1 MERALGGIHR
11 SLRAVFVAGSLLL
24 LCNSRAFGDSDIIQ
38 QFDAIASSANF
49 VGSAV
54 PPDPYGA
61 VGPHGLL
68 SSVNTGIAYFS
79 RTNQAL
85 LWSAPLGNTLA
96 PGTNSFWA
104 ANAGFTGNFIS
115 DAKVV
120 YDPDLQRFFIIMQED
135 ASATQAF
142 LNVAVS
148 RSNDP
153 KSSTG
158 SDWFFYRPDVTDT
171 WSFPTEGDQKVG
183 IDFPGVAV
191 DQQALTVAYNGYEL
205 SQTAG
210 INGAQS
216 RGARM
221 FVFDKRLLAAGVNDP
236 PRTWYNQAPFGLPFL
251 DYDTLTIQPVQ
262 PVGNDTVGN
271 RVFGVELHQ
280 DYVSGNWSIR
290 LHVINDPLGAFS
302 YQYDDV
308 PIDSPNGNPGGAPEP
323 VNPAMPSS
331 SIGVDTVAL
340 RCLAACY
347 QNGYVWTVYTQ
358 KGDSGNSVVHW
369 VQTLP
374 RTRAFGGTVLVADGY
389 INPGPAVSTYAPSI
403 GVSPFGDVCLAYTQ
417 SSATELPTIYYAF
430 RPAGSPWDPPVKL
443 QASTQ
448 PTQSVDASKLNR
460 WGDYAAVAIDPVD
473 NTFWVTHEY
482 VNSAVGG
489 SWQTFW
495 AQIAGCRWPVVDF
508 QPQPQVLA
516 PCASNATFTV
526 GVRPVSIDVSDVQGQ
541 PPEVDSY
548 IWTQNNAVIEPGARF
563 LITSNL
569 TAGSGGQLT
578 ILNPGYADEGFYR
591 AKVVNA
597 CGDKYATY
605 SPPAPLLIQTIPTWV
620 TLDSDVRP
628 PYHFGQVLVFD
639 QAHGQTVLFGG
650 EVLGTQGVV
659 YGNDTWLWDGSNWIA
674 TNPTSPPPARSSHGM
689 AYDGQRQ
696 RTVLFGGA
704 YYGPGLPA
712 AITLGDTW
720 EWDGSNWQLMAA
732 SSTNT
737 PPPRARPTMAYDPV
751 RHETLLIGGDLA
763 SYQDRVTTWAWN
775 GTNWTIRATN
785 IVGRLT
791 DRYLGNYDVGGG
803 NALAFDER
811 RGVMVLFGPFGSS
824 ADLVME
830 WDGEIWTAINP
841 SSVTPTN
848 QASYQ
853 GVLDSRGYQAYYDPY
868 RGMVACVGGGGFN
881 NAIWYWDGQNFYGFD
896 IQIDGVAAPGATT
909 VGSGVAFDRARRALV
924 WSAGDQ
930 AGTTHQTRE
939 IRFVDYPTIIQ
950 DPGPVAV
957 EPGQTIHLRA
967 AVTGTPPLQYA
978 WLQNGRAITNDL
990 RVSGA
995 TTADLRIT
1003 PAAVTDSGSYELQ
1016 VTGPCNVQTVS
1027 RLVRVAVG
1035 PLLSLT
1041 QTTTA
1046 YILSWTAPNA
1056 VVQEAPSVFG
1066 VWTNRPDL
1074 SNPFIMP
1081 IEKTGSRFYRLI
1093 APGP

>member
-1 MERALGGIHR
+1 MYRCV
-11 SLRAVFVAGSLLL
+11 RAVLLAGSLLQ
-24 LCNSRAFGDSDIIQ
+24 LCNSRAFGTSEIIQ

-49 VGSAV
+49 VGSSV
-54 PPDPYGA
+54 PPDPHGA

-79 RTNQAL
+79 RTNQNL

-142 LNVAVS
+142 LNIAVS
-148 RSNDP
+148 RNNDP

-158 SDWFFYRPDVTDT
+158 SDWFFFRPDVTDT
-171 WSFPTEGDQKVG
+171 WSFPTEGDQKIG

-191 DQQALTVAYNGYEL
+191 DQQVLTVAYNGYEL
-205 SQTAG
+205 SQTTG
-210 INGAQS
+210 LNSAQAK
-216 RGARM
+216 GARM
-221 FVFDKRLLAAGVNDP
+221 FVFNKRLLAAGINDP
-236 PRTWYNQAPFGLPFL
+236 PRTWFNQPPFGLPFL
-251 DYDTLTIQPVQ
+251 EDNTLTIQPVQ
-262 PVGNDTVGN
+262 PVGKDTVGN

-280 DYVSGNWSIR
+280 DYVTGDWSIR

-308 PIDSPNGNPGGAPEP
+308 PIDSPNGKPGGAPEP
-323 VNPAMPSS
+323 VNPSIPSTS
-331 SIGVDTVAL
+331 TGVDTVGL
-340 RCLAACY
+340 RCLSACY

-369 VQTLP
+369 VQILP
-374 RTRAFGGTVLVADGY
+374 RARAFGGTVLVADGY
-389 INPGPAVSTYAPSI
+389 INPGPAVWTYAPSI

-489 SWQTFW
+489 TWQTFW

-516 PCASNATFTV
+516 PCSPNATFTV
-526 GVRPVSIDVSDVQGQ
+526 GVRPVSIDLSNVQGQ
-541 PPEVDSY
+541 SPEVDSY
-548 IWTQNNAVIEPGARF
+548 VWTQNAAVIEPSARS

-578 ILNPGYADEGFYR
+578 ILSPGYADEGFYL
-591 AKVVNA
+591 AKVVNT
-597 CGDKYATY
+597 CGDKYASY
-605 SPPAPLLIQTIPTWV
+605 SSPAPLLIQTIPTWV

-628 PYHFGQVLVFD
+628 PYHFGQVVVFD
-639 QAHGQTVLFGG
+639 QAHGRSVLFGG
-650 EVLGTQGVV
+650 EVLRPQGGLV
-659 YGNDTWLWDGSNWIA
+659 YGNDTWLWDGSSWTA
-674 TNPTSPPPARSSHGM
+674 ANPNSSPPARSYHVM
-689 AYDGQRQ
+689 AYDTQRQ
-696 RTVLFGGA
+696 RTVLFGGS
-704 YYGPGLPA
+704 YYESGMPA
-712 AITLGDTW
+712 AVPLGDTW

-732 SSTNT
+732 AGTNT
-737 PPPRARPTMAYDPV
+737 PPPRTRATMAYDPV
-751 RHETLLIGGDLA
+751 RHETLLMGGDLVN
-763 SYQDRVTTWAWN
+763 YQDRVTTWAWN

-785 IVGRLT
+785 IVGRLS
-791 DRYLGNYDVGGG
+791 DRYLGNYDVGG
-803 NALAFDER
+803 NAMAFDER

-824 ADLVME
+824 ADMVME
-830 WDGEIWTAINP
+830 WDGETWTAINP
-841 SSVTPTN
+841 SSVTPAN
-848 QASYQ
+848 QLAYQ
-853 GVLDSRGYQAYYDPY
+853 GVVDSRGYQAFYDPY

-881 NAIWYWDGQNFYGFD
+881 NAIWYWDGQNFYAFD
-896 IQIDGVAAPGATT
+896 TQIDGVAFSGASM

-924 WSAGDQ
+924 WSTGDQ
-930 AGTTHQTRE
+930 LGTTHFTRE
-939 IRFVDYPTIIQ
+939 IRFVDYPTIVQ

-957 EPGQTIHLRA
+957 EVGQTVHLRA
-967 AVTGTPPLQYA
+967 AVTGAPPLQYA
-978 WLQNGRAITNDL
+978 WFQNGRAVTNDA

-995 TTADLRIT
+995 NTADLKIT

-1016 VTGPCNVQTVS
+1016 VAGACNLRAAS
-1027 RLVRVAVG
+1027 RLVRVSVG

-1041 QTTTA
+1041 QITTG
-1046 YILSWTAPNA
+1046 YRLSWTATNA
-1056 VVQEAPSVFG
+1056 VVQEAPTVFG
-1066 VWTNRPDL
+1066 IWTNRPDL
-1074 SNPFIMP
+1074 TSPFVMP
-1081 IEKTGSRFYRLI
+1081 IEKTGSRFYRLS
-1093 APGP
+1093 APGQ